1 MNNSQ
6 LIDNIKEWIQIDN
19 DMKEYQKLL
28 RERRKRKTELTS
40 NLVETM
46 KRNDIDVFDIN
57 NGKLIYS
64 QYKVKTPLSKKH
76 ILSSLGTLF
85 ANEPEKIELITSHIL
100 DTRETK
106 IKENIRRKTN
116 K

>member
-1 MNNSQ
+1 MNNDE
-6 LIDNIKEWIQIDN
+6 LIDNIKEWIQLDN

-28 RERRKRKTELTS
+28 REMRKRKNDLTN
-40 NLVETM
+40 NLVNTM
-46 KRNDIDVFDIN
+46 KNNDIDVFDIN

-64 QYKVKTPLSKKH
+64 QYKVKAPLSKKH
-76 ILSSLGTLF
+76 IISSLGTLF